1 MDNKRE
7 LEIHLYLTQEGDV
20 VIPGVIVIG
29 VSNIKRKSQSSCERT
44 NPIYLEIERT
54 YNYLGSTSLNI

>member
-7 LEIHLYLTQEGDV
+7 LEIHLCLTQEGDV

-29 VSNIKRKSQSSCERT
+29 VSNIKRKNSG
-44 NPIYLEIERT
+44 
-54 YNYLGSTSLNI
+54 LGRRAKHLNIPRDRKNL